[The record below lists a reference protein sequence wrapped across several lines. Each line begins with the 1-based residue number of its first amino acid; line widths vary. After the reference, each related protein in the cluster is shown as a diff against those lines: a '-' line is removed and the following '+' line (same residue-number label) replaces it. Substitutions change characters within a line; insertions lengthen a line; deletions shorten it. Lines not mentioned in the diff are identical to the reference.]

1 MFKSLT
7 EKYRLS
13 DPMTE
18 NILPH
23 DHGEIRV
30 ADDFNRLLAENK
42 GFDNVAKVLSQ
53 MVDGTRIR
61 IFWLLCHYEG
71 CVTNIS
77 SIMGMSSPA
86 VSHHLRSL
94 KESGLIESR
103 RVGKEVYYRA
113 VDSTEVRYLHHM
125 IEDLMEIT
133 CPKA

>member
-1 MFKSLT
+1 
-7 EKYRLS
+7 
-13 DPMTE
+13 
-18 NILPH
+18 
-23 DHGEIRV
+23 V

>member
-1 MFKSLT
+1 MSG
-7 EKYRLS
+7 
-13 DPMTE
+13 

-23 DHGEIRV
+23 DHGEIR
-30 ADDFNRLLAENK
+30 DMEEFNRLLAETK
-42 GFDNVAKVLSQ
+42 GFDNVASVLAQ

-77 SIMGMSSPA
+77 SVMGMSSPA
-86 VSHHLRSL
+86 VSHHLRTL

-103 RVGKEVYYRA
+103 RVGKEVYYKA
-113 VDSTEVRYLHHM
+113 VDSAEVRYLHHM

-133 CPKA
+133 CPKI